1 MKDFNC
7 LFLHS
12 LLLLLLLL
20 EIAANVKCLKFIV
33 FIFLPFYLPLLS
45 LTVDTIMSTVINS

>member
-12 LLLLLLLL
+12 LLLLLLL
-20 EIAANVKCLKFIV
+20 EIAANVKCLKFII
-33 FIFLPFYLPLLS
+33 FILLPFYLHLLS